1 MWYNVLMI
9 NIGERVVSV
18 RKDKNLRQNELARRA
33 GMSAAQL
40 CQIENGRVR
49 PTFDMVE
56 RLATALDITIYELIE
71 GQPARRCT
79 SSGKPAVERET
90 NVTARLPYIVI
101 RSLERDAKSVLRQIA
116 VFEQERDALE
126 DARHLAGSCT
136 FALNRARPNYQGA
149 GVAMADELRAD
160 LGLGTA
166 PIVDLATVLEFRG
179 VRIYFAKLPKSVGSV
194 SLWNCKR
201 ETAVIVLN
209 NRNTAERQRYRLAY
223 ELGSICLFVSL
234 GKSPLDEDLV
244 QHRFLTD
251 FTAEFLMP
259 AVTVRLAV
267 ASTGLRPEDWTFEEL
282 IALKYRFNVSAE
294 SFALRL
300 EELGLIV
307 PSLRLNFRDQL
318 RAYYKKHPKAME
330 PQPRGRKG

>member
-1 MWYNVLMI
+1 MI
-9 NIGERVVSV
+9 NIGERVVGV
-18 RKDKNLRQNELARRA
+18 RKDKNLRQKDLALRA

-49 PTFDMVE
+49 PTIDMVE

-71 GQPARRCT
+71 GHPPRQSKSKDSL
-79 SSGKPAVERET
+79 SSAH
-90 NVTARLPYIVI
+90 NVKHDERLPYIVI
-101 RSLERDAKSVLRQIA
+101 RSLERDAKSVLKQIEPL
-116 VFEQERDALE
+116 EQKRDALE
-126 DARHLAGSCT
+126 AARHLSGSCT

-166 PIVDLATVLEFRG
+166 PIVNLATVLEFRG
-179 VRIYFAKLPKSVGSV
+179 VRIYQAKLPKSVGSV
-194 SLWNCKR
+194 SLWNRQR

-209 NRNTAERQRYRLAY
+209 DRNTAERQHYRLAY
-223 ELGSICLFVSL
+223 ELGSICLFASL
-234 GKSPLDEDLV
+234 GKMSLDEDLV

-267 ASTGLRPEDWTFEEL
+267 ASTGLNPGDWTFDEL
-282 IALKYRFNVSAE
+282 IALKSRFQVSAE

-307 PSLRLNFRDQL
+307 PSLRLKLRNRL
-318 RAYYKKHPKAME
+318 RAYYKQHPKAME
-330 PQPRGRKG
+330 PQPRCKK